1 MPFVRLAAPFDT
13 FFFFRPE
20 TKTDLFFNPERF
32 TGERM
37 SLITRGFPALNL
49 EPDRLTTV
57 VKDERVRTRAA
68 LRIRFDPE
76 KKAARIDSLYRAAG
90 MTAADLEALID
101 DAAVRAGESGMFSCA
116 VTLDDGSEPVGSFL
130 RAGFVRRRR
139 QSVYVGTVDGLPAAD
154 VRRYRWAPVS
164 RSVLDPFIRFR
175 NREFKENQ
183 AAALFDWDRRK
194 FYGLRERNRVIG
206 WAAAA
211 KGSQSLYLEPCL
223 SAAGSSEAAEA
234 LAALAE
240 RCGAEERTRIAV
252 CADET
257 QCLVADCL
265 KNRYD
270 LAAAQGI
277 YVKCLTRPVHL
288 REPRSVESFP
298 NLSVATVQKAESKSI
313 ETYEPDF

>member
-1 MPFVRLAAPFDT
+1 
-13 FFFFRPE
+13 
-20 TKTDLFFNPERF
+20 
-32 TGERM
+32 M

-183 AAALFDWDRRK
+183 AAIFDCGRRK

>member
-101 DAAVRAGESGMFSCA
+101 DAAVRAGEAGMFSCA
-116 VTLDDGSEPVGSFL
+116 VTLDDGSEPVGLFL

-164 RSVLDPFIRFR
+164 RSVLDRS
-175 NREFKENQ
+175 EEHTSE
-183 AAALFDWDRRK
+183 L
-194 FYGLRERNRVIG
+194 
-206 WAAAA
+206 
-211 KGSQSLYLEPCL
+211 QS
-223 SAAGSSEAAEA
+223 
-234 LAALAE
+234 
-240 RCGAEERTRIAV
+240 R
-252 CADET
+252 
-257 QCLVADCL
+257 
-265 KNRYD
+265 
-270 LAAAQGI
+270 
-277 YVKCLTRPVHL
+277 
-288 REPRSVESFP
+288 
-298 NLSVATVQKAESKSI
+298 
-313 ETYEPDF
+313 